1 MNKQFAVIRIF
12 FYFCK
17 NKMDEK
23 KLMDDIQKFLARCI
37 RLAIE
42 SKEENLLDII
52 YLLNL
57 YIQKTFEIANYIV
70 NNYSEKEFFDI
81 LENSFADLISHFE
94 KKPDCERIKEYLLI
108 LRATVKAIPGIFN
121 MSQEEIIKM
130 SSLSITPGF
139 FMLCIMEDSKIIP
152 PQLYTKFVNLF
163 CKSVNEYH
171 DFTVS
176 IIRKNISSKQE
187 IVKIR
192 NLDDLESCELPPE
205 PDWTLEE

>member
-1 MNKQFAVIRIF
+1 MNSQFSLIRIF

-17 NKMDEK
+17 NKTYEQ
-23 KLMDDIQKFLARCI
+23 KLMDDIQNFLTRCI

-52 YLLNL
+52 YLLTL
-57 YIQKTFEIANYIV
+57 YIQKTFEIANYIA

-94 KKPDCERIKEYLLI
+94 KKTDGERIKEYLLI
-108 LRATVKAIPGIFN
+108 LRSTAKAIPGISN
-121 MSQEEIIKM
+121 INQEEIMKIA
-130 SSLSITPGF
+130 SLSIPPGF
-139 FMLCIMEDSKIIP
+139 FMLCLMEDSKVLRP
-152 PQLYTKFVNLF
+152 NLYTKFVNLF
-163 CKSVNEYH
+163 CKSVMSYH

-205 PDWTLEE
+205 PDWALEG